1 MGCSQVT
8 LGGASLSFPLAV
20 APPKMGQIMAFRLL
34 SYMEEY
40 ALHLKPFRTYI
51 LICLGVFGVLGVGQY
66 SVV

>member
-1 MGCSQVT
+1 
-8 LGGASLSFPLAV
+8 
-20 APPKMGQIMAFRLL
+20 MGQIMAFRLL